1 MKMTHLAVAAALA
14 LVPATATLAND
25 AKKEAL
31 KKAKEKMKEAAK
43 EKAQEKTANLKAA
56 AATRTSAAPAATNN
70 AAAQQTERETH
81 ARNLGVIERLQQIAV
96 ATSDAN
102 LKVAVERLNGKEG
115 RRHDLALATM

>member
-43 EKAQEKTANLKAA
+43 EKAAEKTANLKTV
-56 AATRTSAAPAATNN
+56 AATKAAPAAANN
-70 AAAQQTERETH
+70 EAAQRTERELH

-96 ATSDAN
+96 ATNDAN

-115 RRHDLALATM
+115 RRHDLALSTM